1 MIRAAVRGKLW
12 MPGLGFAAAAIV
24 AGGIAWTV
32 GSARSAPKVRPT
44 LSTVGAPGTKIT
56 LPPADVRTK
65 RLRGS
70 GITELTL
77 LGTVGGRSV
86 YRLGDSAHPCYGAG
100 ETSAAWPLGVIKC
113 RNAAPYFPSRQMP
126 LFDFSMV
133 GMDRG
138 DAAMHYIR
146 VEGVAADGV
155 ASVGLLDQN
164 GETVERLPVQGNVY
178 GAASLP
184 TRSGVRLVALDA
196 SGNVLGGA
204 SP

>member
-1 MIRAAVRGKLW
+1 
-12 MPGLGFAAAAIV
+12 MPGLGLAVAALV
-24 AGGIAWTV
+24 AGGIAWAV
-32 GSARSAPKVRPT
+32 GSARSAPRQKST
-44 LSTVGAPGTKIT
+44 LSSVAATGTKIT

-70 GITELTL
+70 GISDLTL
-77 LGTVGGRSV
+77 LGTVGGRSI
-86 YRLGDSAHPCYGAG
+86 YRVGESAHPCYGAG
-100 ETSAAWPLGVIKC
+100 EAGAAWPLGVIKC

-126 LFDFSMV
+126 LFDFSTV
-133 GMDRG
+133 RMDRA

-155 ASVGLLDQN
+155 ASVGVLDQN

-184 TRSGVRLVALDA
+184 TRTGVRLVALDA

>member
-1 MIRAAVRGKLW
+1 
-12 MPGLGFAAAAIV
+12 MPGLGFAAAAVV

-32 GSARSAPKVRPT
+32 GSARSAPRPKPT
-44 LSTVGAPGTKIT
+44 LSTVAAPGTKIT
-56 LPPADVRTK
+56 LPSADVRTK

-70 GITELTL
+70 GISNLTL
-77 LGTVGGRSV
+77 LGTVGGRSI
-86 YRLGDSAHPCYGAG
+86 YRVGDSAHPCYGAG
-100 ETSAAWPLGVIKC
+100 ETGAAWPLGVIKC
-113 RNAAPYFPSRQMP
+113 RNAAPYFPSPQMP
-126 LFDFSMV
+126 LFDFSLV

-155 ASVGLLDQN
+155 TSVGVLDQN

-178 GAASLP
+178 GADSLP
-184 TRSGVRLVALDA
+184 TRTGIRLVALDA